1 MEQAFAYYICQGT
14 TGPNFDISPYHNK
27 RRLILMHH
35 PYLSPAKK
43 NTRHQ
48 RPIPTQ
54 SIPLNHASHKPAHI
68 KNQKTPKHTHTLLPP
83 TSNLP
88 WASNP
93 TLTTLP
99 PQPPL
104 HQESPPPPQP
114 AIDPATPPPLPDRP
128 IGWILLPHS
137 PSLLLLPLPLPLPPP
152 PPLLHPPKPPRVPN
166 QPRQTMRQQEPER
179 QHRDD
184 GAETGPL
191 VRRRGWVRGGR
202 GGGLEEGGEEGDGDG
217 EEGEAEG
224 AVEEEE
230 VGVGCCCCWGGCL
243 GRWRGCLGRW
253 RGHWLWMSEKGVG
266 ETVG

>member
-35 PYLSPAKK
+35 PYLSPAKE

-54 SIPLNHASHKPAHI
+54 SIPLNHASHKSAHI
-68 KNQKTPKHTHTLLPP
+68 KNQKSPNKPTLLPP

-93 TLTTLP
+93 TPNDSPLP
-99 PQPPL
+99 AVPPSRKSTPPAR
-104 HQESPPPPQP
+104 HRSRHADSPPRPP
-114 AIDPATPPPLPDRP
+114 DRMDPLP
-128 IGWILLPHS
+128 
-137 PSLLLLPLPLPLPPP
+137 LPLPLPLPPP
-152 PPLLHPPKPPRVPN
+152 PLLPRPPKPPRVPN
-166 QPRQTMRQQEPER
+166 QPRQTMRQQQPER
-179 QHRDD
+179 QHRDH

-191 VRRRGWVRGGR
+191 GRRRGWWVRGGR
-202 GGGLEEGGEEGDGDG
+202 GGRLEEGGEEGDGDG

-224 AVEEEE
+224 AVEEE
-230 VGVGCCCCWGGCL
+230 VGGCCCYCCCWGG
-243 GRWRGCLGRW
+243 WLGRW

-266 ETVG
+266 GRWRLRRDGKGVG